1 MSSAGPASET
11 SANRATSA
19 TGAAPRRE
27 PLSRDARK
35 VLLAQALRA
44 LVYGFGSV
52 HLGIVLESRGWSTAR
67 IGVLLTGVVA
77 GLAIMTIL
85 VGRYGDRI
93 GRRRCY
99 TALFVA
105 LAAVGVALASTGQIS
120 LLLPV
125 VLTGALST
133 EVVESGPFTSL
144 EQSMLASEFQH
155 HRLAAGFS
163 IYNATATMAGSVG
176 ALLAGGPKL
185 LQSLLPG
192 PPSDPRLFL
201 VFVPVALL
209 GALVAR
215 SLSTHVEAEHGLA
228 TAPRSS
234 LQRSRAT
241 VTRLSFLFAIDA
253 FAGGFVIQTLIV
265 VFLSRRVR
273 RLQRAA
279 RAALLRHRPDPDRV
293 VPHRPVHRPT
303 HRAAGD
309 DGGHP
314 HPVQP
319 VPDRAPLRVQHHRGR
334 RPAAREG
341 DARTDGRADPS
352 GLRDGAGGPGRA
364 DGRGGVHGTARYI
377 ARPLAPLLNAPI
389 QAIAPG
395 RRVRGGRDPEVR
407 VRPGAVAVVPPRA
420 PAGGGAAPGQAPL
433 TGPPRHVDSGGAAR
447 HTGGRCPPDVP

>member
-1 MSSAGPASET
+1 VTPARPTT
-11 SANRATSA
+11 SAP
-19 TGAAPRRE
+19 GRE
-27 PLSRDARK
+27 PLSLDARK

-52 HLGIVLESRGWSTAR
+52 HLGIVLESRGWSTVR
-67 IGVLLTGVVA
+67 IGVLLTAVVA
-77 GLAIMTIL
+77 GLALMTVL
-85 VGRYGDRI
+85 VGRYGDRL

-105 LAAVGVALASTGQIS
+105 LAAVGVALASTGQIA
-120 LLLPV
+120 LLIPV

-163 IYNATATMAGSVG
+163 IYNATATLAGSVG

-185 LQSLLPG
+185 LQGLLPG

-215 SLSTHVEAEHGLA
+215 SLSSHIEAEHGLA
-228 TAPRSS
+228 APPRSS

-253 FAGGFVIQTLIV
+253 FAGGFVIQTLVV
-265 VFLSRRVR
+265 VFLSREFDASSEQLGLLFFGIGLIQTASFLTAPFIARRIGLLATMVVTHIPSNLCLIALPFAPNLGVAIGLLLVR
-273 RLQRAA
+273 AMLGQMDVPTRQAYVM
-279 RAALLRHRPDPDRV
+279 ALVDPDER
-293 VPHRPVHRPT
+293 T
-303 HRAAGD
+303 AA
-309 DGGHP
+309 
-314 HPVQP
+314 
-319 VPDRAPLRVQHHRGR
+319 
-334 RPAAREG
+334 AAY
-341 DARTDGRADPS
+341 T
-352 GLRDGAGGPGRA
+352 
-364 DGRGGVHGTARYI
+364 GTARYI
-377 ARPLAPLLNAPI
+377 ARPLAPLINVPI

-395 RRVRGGRDPEVR
+395 AGFVVAGTLKCGYDLVLWRWFRKVPLPEEEL
-407 VRPGAVAVVPPRA
+407 PRA
-420 PAGGGAAPGQAPL
+420 
-433 TGPPRHVDSGGAAR
+433 AAR
-447 HTGGRCPPDVP
+447 